1 MRMKHSG
8 KPDTASSDGHRD
20 KPPNVTPPPRNN
32 PPSNPQTPP
41 KTK

>member
-1 MRMKHSG
+1 MPRMKHSG

-20 KPPNVTPPPRNN
+20 KPPNATPPPRT
-32 PPSNPQTPP
+32 PPANPQTPP